1 MHGGQIVLERRQ
13 HPRNRVYYGGMVA
26 FNARNSTLD
35 CLVRN
40 FSPRGAKIEFENS
53 AILPDRID
61 FEVERRGLSCLARLV
76 WRDQNTAGLM
86 FSEEREMGDVVSLD
100 WARKLRASERTNR
113 RLKSRLDQILS
124 EH

>member
-1 MHGGQIVLERRQ
+1 MHGGQVVLERRQ

-61 FEVERRGLSCLARLV
+61 FEVARRGLSCLARLV

-86 FSEEREMGDVVSLD
+86 FSEER
-100 WARKLRASERTNR
+100 
-113 RLKSRLDQILS
+113 
-124 EH
+124 